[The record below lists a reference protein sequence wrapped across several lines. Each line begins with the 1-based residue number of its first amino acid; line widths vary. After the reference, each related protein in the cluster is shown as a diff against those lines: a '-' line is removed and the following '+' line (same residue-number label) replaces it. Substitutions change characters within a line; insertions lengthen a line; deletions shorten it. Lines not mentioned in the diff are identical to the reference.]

1 MLNLVLNHSPAFVIG
16 EFLLALSIGM
26 FAIAFANTVRERYAI
41 QVPVAKTQSPSG
53 RFAINRAASAPRPK
67 KKGAPLGLCRSR
79 LSRGQHVS
87 NAACG
92 AEQDERDDEAPCDLK
107 GAASTR

>member
-1 MLNLVLNHSPAFVIG
+1 MLNWYWQLVASVSESDGGRQLSF
-16 EFLLALSIGM
+16 FLERPGSRNISTESYGKSLTRGLYSALL
-26 FAIAFANTVRERYAI
+26 
-41 QVPVAKTQSPSG
+41 VPVAPIL
-53 RFAINRAASAPRPK
+53 R
-67 KKGAPLGLCRSR
+67 RSR

-107 GAASTR
+107 GAASKR

>member
-1 MLNLVLNHSPAFVIG
+1 MARARRAAYRKAVVAAARRLKSDVVDRPTAMRRSYFGSFRRTPA
-16 EFLLALSIGM
+16 
-26 FAIAFANTVRERYAI
+26 
-41 QVPVAKTQSPSG
+41 PSG
-53 RFAINRAASAPRPK
+53 STLR
-67 KKGAPLGLCRSR
+67 RSR